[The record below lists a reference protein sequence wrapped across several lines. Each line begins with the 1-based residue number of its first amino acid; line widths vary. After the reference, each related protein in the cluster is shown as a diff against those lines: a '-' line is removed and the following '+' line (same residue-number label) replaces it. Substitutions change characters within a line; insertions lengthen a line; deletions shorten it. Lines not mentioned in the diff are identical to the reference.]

1 MIEIEALDHI
11 GIRVADEDVAMKFY
25 GVLGFTFHWR
35 ATDDAGVIIRNPAG
49 VEINLVINANDN
61 QGGKNVLMDVPT
73 KIPGITHVAYDVTS
87 LKETMETLAENDIE
101 IRQGPVVFSS
111 GHVSVFIRDPDL
123 NVIELRGDDKD
134 AQEIETE
141 RYVP

>member
-25 GVLGFTFHWR
+25 EVLGFKFHWR
-35 ATDDAGVIIRNPAG
+35 ATGDAVVIIRNPAG
-49 VEINLVINANDN
+49 VEINLVINANDD
-61 QGGKNVLMDVPT
+61 QGGKNILIDVPT
-73 KIPGITHVAYDVTS
+73 KIPGITHVAYDVKS
-87 LKETMETLAENDIE
+87 LKKTMETLAENNIK

-123 NVIELRGDDKD
+123 NVIELRGNDED
-134 AQEIETE
+134 AKEIETE
-141 RYVP
+141 EYVP

>member
-1 MIEIEALDHI
+1 MIEIEAVDHI

-25 GVLGFTFHWR
+25 GILGFKSHWR
-35 ATDDAGVIIRNPAG
+35 ATDDAVVIIRNSAG
-49 VEINLVINANDN
+49 VEINLVINANDD
-61 QGGKNVLMDVPT
+61 QGGKNILMDVPT
-73 KIPGITHVAYDVTS
+73 KIPGITHVAYDVKS
-87 LKETMETLAENDIE
+87 LKQTVETLAENNIE

-123 NVIELRGDDKD
+123 NVLELRGNDED
-134 AQEIETE
+134 AKEIETE